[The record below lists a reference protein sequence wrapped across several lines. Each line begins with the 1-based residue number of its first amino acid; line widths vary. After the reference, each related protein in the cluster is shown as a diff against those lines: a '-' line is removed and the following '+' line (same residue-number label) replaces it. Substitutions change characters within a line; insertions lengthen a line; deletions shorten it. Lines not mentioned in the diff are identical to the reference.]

1 MTTIDQLLEAAK
13 LAVETYFHGEIGTKR
28 QFHNDMATL
37 VAAIKAYES
46 QQETVRI
53 ENAQRKD

>member
-1 MTTIDQLLEAAK
+1 MTTIDQVLEAAK
-13 LAVETYFHGEIGTKR
+13 EVVEAYSLGYKHRDALENSIVYLAAR
-28 QFHNDMATL
+28 L
-37 VAAIKAYES
+37 KAYES